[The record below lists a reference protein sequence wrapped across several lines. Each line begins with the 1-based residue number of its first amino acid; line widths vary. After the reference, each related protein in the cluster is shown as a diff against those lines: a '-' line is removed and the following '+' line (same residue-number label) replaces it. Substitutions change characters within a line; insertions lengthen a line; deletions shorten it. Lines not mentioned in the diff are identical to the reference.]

1 MLSAG
6 AVGLIKWAMEATLIP
21 QQGAVVSVQA
31 VDRLPAVNCDIVA
44 IYIDERVVEMTAG
57 HQLWAHCTSIPT
69 RVARKYAGNSPAYA
83 TWSSRVSDQQND
95 STIVLI
101 IRTPFSSL
109 VSPSLSVEASSR
121 QSCLDLRRS

>member
-44 IYIDERVVEMTAG
+44 IYIDERVVAMTVG

-69 RVARKYAGNSPAYA
+69 RVARKNAGNSPAYA
-83 TWSSRVSDQQND
+83 TWS
-95 STIVLI
+95 
-101 IRTPFSSL
+101 
-109 VSPSLSVEASSR
+109 
-121 QSCLDLRRS
+121 

>member
-1 MLSAG
+1 MQGNACSALVAIVKPTPKSAAKMLSAG

-83 TWSSRVSDQQND
+83 TW
-95 STIVLI
+95 
-101 IRTPFSSL
+101 P
-109 VSPSLSVEASSR
+109 
-121 QSCLDLRRS
+121 

>member
-1 MLSAG
+1 MQGDAWAIVKAIVKPTPKSAAKMLSAG

-31 VDRLPAVNCDIVA
+31 VDRLPVVNCDIVA
-44 IYIDERVVEMTAG
+44 IYIDERVVEITAG

-83 TWSSRVSDQQND
+83 TWS
-95 STIVLI
+95 
-101 IRTPFSSL
+101 
-109 VSPSLSVEASSR
+109 
-121 QSCLDLRRS
+121 